1 MERKTINMFI
11 NNSSNHINIT
21 KNGSGASE
29 FLFFIT
35 ALKLS
40 NYFNVNVYYCNC
52 SKEIDNINYINF
64 NFNNLDEIKN
74 INNSI
79 IIIQRFFYFGIEF
92 HKLNNTNKYFI
103 WSHDYIQNIEL
114 NHLYGNYN
122 IDEISNYFN
131 KNDIKVIGV
140 SKFHKDNLKN
150 VLNIQN
156 DKNLLYIY
164 NSLFDEYFIKNKNIN
179 YDKNKILFASAS
191 SKGLNKIIN
200 ICENYYKINNN
211 FRLILLTPNYTEKFI
226 KKFNLENY
234 NFILYKGV
242 IKDKQE
248 YSNIIQECLCVI
260 SASFRE
266 TFGCVYS
273 ESLHLGTPVI
283 GDISIKSAITEI
295 IDKEYLCNFNDIN
308 SVIELIEKIKNNRKN
323 VFLKDCFYEKETIKK
338 WVEILNEDYT

>member
-11 NNSSNHINIT
+11 YNASNHISIT
-21 KNGSGASE
+21 KIGSGASE

-40 NYFNVNVYYCNC
+40 DYFNVNVYYCNC
-52 SKEIDNINYINF
+52 SKKIDNINYINF
-64 NFNNLDEIKN
+64 NFNNLNEIKN

-79 IIIQRFFYFGIEF
+79 IIIQRLFYFGIDF

-103 WSHDYIQNIEL
+103 WSHDYIQNIKL
-114 NHLYGNYN
+114 NNLYGNYA
-122 IDEISNYFN
+122 IDEISDYFN

-140 SKFHKDNLKN
+140 SEFHKNNLKN
-150 VLNIQN
+150 VLNI
-156 DKNLLYIY
+156 KNIDYIY
-164 NSLFDEYFIKNKNIN
+164 NSLFNEYFIKNKNIN
-179 YDKNKILFASAS
+179 YDKNKILFASSS
-191 SKGLNKIIN
+191 SKGLKIIIN

-211 FRLILLTPNYTEKFI
+211 FRLILLTPNYSEKII
-226 KKFNLENY
+226 KKYNLENY

-260 SASFRE
+260 SAPFHE

-283 GDISIKSAITEI
+283 GDVSINSAMPEI

-308 SVIELIEKIKNNRKN
+308 TVIKLIEKIKNNRKD
-323 VFLKDCFYEKETIKK
+323 VILKDCFYEKETIKK
-338 WVEILNEDYT
+338 WVKILNE